1 MRDRAAISFQ
11 ESPSMNRTATIDPR
25 TAASTLEERLQE
37 YRPESY
43 HDFSDP
49 ETAERMQGAI
59 AQVAGQLGREYPARV
74 GGEDVRLES
83 TREST
88 DPSRPGRV
96 VGVFPA
102 GGQALADR
110 AIEAANEAFA
120 TWKNVAANE
129 RAAVLFR
136 AADIMRR
143 RRLEL
148 AAWMCFEIGKSWAEA
163 DADVAE
169 AIDFCDYYAH
179 LMLHYAYDPYPLVP
193 YEPEIN
199 EMVYLPL
206 GVVAVIPP
214 WNFPLAILTGM
225 TVAAIVTGN
234 TVVLKPASET
244 MTIGWKLVE
253 VMDEAGL
260 PPGVLNF
267 ITGPGE
273 VLGKRMVEHQDVHMI
288 AFTGSREVGLETV
301 ERAAR
306 HQPGQTHI
314 KRVIAEMGGKDAIV
328 VDSDADL
335 DQAVEGVAVSAFGF
349 QGQKCSA
356 CSRAVVDASLYD
368 KFIKC
373 LVARAAKIEPG
384 EVTEGAWM
392 GPVASRSQF
401 DKVRE
406 YIEIGKGEGTLVLGG
421 KADPSRGWYVQPTI
435 FADVKP
441 DARIAQEEIFGP
453 VLAVIKARDY
463 GHALDIANGTEY
475 GLTGAVYSR
484 DESKL
489 ERAKRE
495 FHVGNLYI
503 NRKCTGA
510 LVGVHPFGGFM
521 MSGTDSKAGG
531 RDYLLLFMQP
541 KSIAVKKDA

>member
-1 MRDRAAISFQ
+1 MNDR
-11 ESPSMNRTATIDPR
+11 PATIEER
-25 TAASTLEERLQE
+25 RAASTLEERLKD
-37 YRPESY
+37 YRPETY

-49 ETAERMQGAI
+49 DSERAMRKAI
-59 AQVAGQLGREYPARV
+59 AQVAGELGRDYPARV
-74 GGEDVRLES
+74 GGEDVRLET
-83 TREST
+83 TRPSL
-88 DPSRPGRV
+88 DPSAPGRV
-96 VGVFPA
+96 VANFPS

-110 AIEAANEAFA
+110 AIDAASEAFE
-120 TWKNVAANE
+120 TWKAVPADE
-129 RAAVLFR
+129 RAEVLFR

-148 AAWMCFEIGKSWAEA
+148 AAWMCFEVGKSWSEA

-199 EMVYLPL
+199 EVVYLPL
-206 GVVAVIPP
+206 GVGAIIPP

-225 TVAAIVTGN
+225 TVAAIVAGN
-234 TVVLKPASET
+234 TTVLKPASET

-267 ITGPGE
+267 VTGPGE
-273 VLGKRMVEHQDVHMI
+273 VLGKRMVEHPHVQFV
-288 AFTGSREVGLETV
+288 AFTGSRQVGLETV

-306 HQPGQTHI
+306 HQPGQTSI
-314 KRVIAEMGGKDAIV
+314 KRVIAEMGGKDAIIV
-328 VDSDADL
+328 DADAEL

-356 CSRAVVDASLYD
+356 CSRAIVDTSLYD
-368 KFIKC
+368 EFLKR
-373 LVARAAKIEPG
+373 LVARSGKIIPG
-384 EVTEGAWM
+384 DVAEGAWM
-392 GPVASRSQF
+392 GPVASKSQF

-406 YIEIGKGEGTLVLGG
+406 YIEIGKSEGTLVLGG

-435 FADVKP
+435 FADV
-441 DARIAQEEIFGP
+441 DGNARIAQEEIFGP

-463 GHALDIANGTEY
+463 DHALDIANDTEY

-484 DESKL
+484 DEEKI

-510 LVGVHPFGGFM
+510 LVGVHPFGGFK

-541 KSIAVKKDA
+541 KSIAVKKNA

>member
-1 MRDRAAISFQ
+1 MKG
-11 ESPSMNRTATIDPR
+11 RTATIEDRR
-25 TAASTLEERLQE
+25 TASTLEERLKE
-37 YRPESY
+37 YSPETY

-49 ETAERMQGAI
+49 DVERRMREAI
-59 AQVAGQLGREYPARV
+59 AQVAAELGRDYPARV
-74 GGEDVRLES
+74 GGEDVRLDA
-83 TREST
+83 TRPSL
-88 DPSRPGRV
+88 DPSAPERV
-96 VGVFPA
+96 VGVFPN

-110 AIEAANEAFA
+110 AIDAANDAFEN
-120 TWKNVAANE
+120 WKRVPANE
-129 RAAVLFR
+129 RADVLFR

-148 AAWMCFEIGKSWAEA
+148 AAWMCFEIGKSWDEA

-179 LMLHYAYDPYPLVP
+179 LMLHHAYDRYPLVP
-193 YEPEIN
+193 YEAEIN

-206 GVVAVIPP
+206 GVGVIIPP

-225 TVAAIVTGN
+225 TVAAIVAGN
-234 TVVLKPASET
+234 TTVLKPASET
-244 MTIGWKLVE
+244 MTIGWKFVE

-267 ITGPGE
+267 VTGPGE
-273 VLGKRMVEHQDVHMI
+273 VLGKRMVEHPQVHLV
-288 AFTGSREVGLETV
+288 AFTGSRQVGIETI

-306 HQPGQTHI
+306 HQIGQTSI
-314 KRVIAEMGGKDAIV
+314 KRVIAEMGGKDAII
-328 VDSDADL
+328 VDADADL
-335 DQAVEGVAVSAFGF
+335 DQAVEGVVVSAFGF

-356 CSRAVVDASLYD
+356 CSRAIVDASLYD
-368 KFIKC
+368 EFLKR
-373 LVARAAKIEPG
+373 LVSRSAKITPG
-384 EVTEGAWM
+384 NVTEGAWM

-401 DKVRE
+401 EKVRE
-406 YIEIGKGEGTLVLGG
+406 YIEIGKSEGTLVLGG
-421 KADPSRGWYVQPTI
+421 KADPMRGWYVQPTI
-435 FADVKP
+435 FADVDP
-441 DARIAQEEIFGP
+441 EARISQEEIFGP

-463 GHALDIANGTEY
+463 DHALNIANGTEY
-475 GLTGAVYSR
+475 GLTGAVYTR
-484 DESKL
+484 NEEKI

-510 LVGVHPFGGFM
+510 LVGIHPFGGFK

-531 RDYLLLFMQP
+531 SDYLLMFMQP
-541 KSIAVKKDA
+541 KSIAVKKNA

>member
-1 MRDRAAISFQ
+1 MTDRTTTT
-11 ESPSMNRTATIDPR
+11 EDVR
-25 TAASTLEERLQE
+25 AASTLEERLSD

-49 ETAERMQGAI
+49 DSEGAMRAAIER
-59 AQVAGQLGREYPARV
+59 VAGELGRDYPARV

-83 TREST
+83 TRAST
-88 DPSRPGRV
+88 DPGRPERV
-96 VGVFPA
+96 VGVFPS

-110 AIEAANEAFA
+110 AIDAASRAFE
-120 TWKNVAANE
+120 TWKSVPADQ
-129 RAAVLFR
+129 RAEILFR
-136 AADIMRR
+136 AADVMRR

-169 AIDFCDYYAH
+169 AIDFCDYYAR
-179 LMLHYAYDPYPLVP
+179 LMLHYAYDPYPLAP
-193 YEPEIN
+193 YDPEIN
-199 EMVYLPL
+199 EMVYLPI
-206 GVVAVIPP
+206 GVAAVIPP

-225 TVAAIVTGN
+225 TVAAIVAGN

-273 VLGKRMVEHQDVHMI
+273 VLGKRMVEHPDVQLI
-288 AFTGSREVGLETV
+288 AFTGSREVGLETI

-306 HQPGQTHI
+306 HQPGQTSI

-328 VDSDADL
+328 VDADADL
-335 DQAVEGVAVSAFGF
+335 DEAVEGVAVSTFGF

-368 KFIKC
+368 EFLMR
-373 LVARAAKIEPG
+373 LVARAGRITPG
-384 EVTEGAWM
+384 DVIEGAWM
-392 GPVASRSQF
+392 GPVASKSQF
-401 DKVRE
+401 EKVRE
-406 YIEIGKGEGTLVLGG
+406 YIEIGKSEGTLVLGG
-421 KADPSRGWYVQPTI
+421 KADASRGWLIQPTI
-435 FADVKP
+435 FADVHP

-453 VLAVIKARDY
+453 VLAIIKARDY
-463 GHALDIANGTEY
+463 DHALDIANGTEY
-475 GLTGAVYSR
+475 GLTGAVYTQ
-484 DESKL
+484 DEAKI

-510 LVGVHPFGGFM
+510 LVGVHPFGGFK

-531 RDYLLLFMQP
+531 RDYLLLFLQP
-541 KSIAVKKDA
+541 KSIATKKDA